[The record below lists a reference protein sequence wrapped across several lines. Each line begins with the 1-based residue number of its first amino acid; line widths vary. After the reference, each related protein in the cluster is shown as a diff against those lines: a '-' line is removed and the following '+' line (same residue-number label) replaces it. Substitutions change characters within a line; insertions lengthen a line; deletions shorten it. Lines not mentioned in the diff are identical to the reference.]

1 MKKLD
6 IKKMVVLSLF
16 CAMAYIFV
24 FVFRIKVS
32 FLTFDAKDAI
42 ITVCSLLYGPLSG
55 VIVSLV
61 VSFLEFITV
70 SDTGLYGL
78 IMNFLSTMAFC
89 LPVSFI
95 YKFKKTTSSAVLG
108 LILSIISMTGVMLC
122 ANLLI
127 TPFYMKT
134 PVSVVKSMILP
145 LILPFNFTKALLNS
159 GLTMLIYK
167 PAVNSLRAVGLT
179 NKRGDKGYSFNK
191 KTIIVLIVS
200 LLIIVLAVIF
210 FTLKLDGVFELFRK

>member
-1 MKKLD
+1 MKRLN

-24 FVFRIKVS
+24 FIFRIKVS

-42 ITVCSLLYGPLSG
+42 ITVAALLYGPLSG

-70 SDTGLYGL
+70 SDTGVYGL

-89 LPVSFI
+89 LPVSLI
-95 YKFKKTTSSAVLG
+95 YKFKKSTNSAVLG
-108 LILSIISMTGVMLC
+108 LGLSIISMTLVMLG

-134 PVSVVKSMILP
+134 PVSVVKSLLLP

-167 PAVNSLRAVGLT
+167 PSVNALRTVGLT
-179 NKRGDKGYSFNK
+179 SKRGEKEYSLNK
-191 KTIIVLIVS
+191 KTISVIIVS
-200 LLIIVLAVIF
+200 LLVIILAIIF
-210 FTLKLDGVFELFRK
+210 FTLNLGGVFEIFRK

>member
-42 ITVCSLLYGPLSG
+42 ITVSALLYGPLSG

-70 SDTGLYGL
+70 SDTGIYGL
-78 IMNFLSTMAFC
+78 IMNVLSTIAFC

-95 YKFKKTTSSAVLG
+95 YKFKKSTFSAVLG
-108 LILSIISMTGVMLC
+108 LVLSIISMTGVMLL

-127 TPFYMKT
+127 TPFYMGT
-134 PVSVVKSMILP
+134 PISAVKALLIP

-167 PAVNSLRAVGLT
+167 PSVNALRAVGLT
-179 NKRGDKGYSFNK
+179 NKRGDKEYNFNK
-191 KTIIVLIVS
+191 KTILVLIIS
-200 LLIIVLAVIF
+200 LVVILLAVGF
-210 FTLKLDGVFELFRK
+210 FVLKLGGVFELLRK